1 MEFFHANSKN
11 YLRYLHFLFL
21 HFLYNVF
28 FSTNEDFEHLSMK
41 KDPFNQI
48 IRKWQPKSVFVD
60 LLEKCLG
67 MNDVYE
73 VMCTCGFKFL
83 RTFVRIFEMYEL
95 STAIFIKVF
104 SYKIFHVKCLW

>member
-1 MEFFHANSKN
+1 
-11 YLRYLHFLFL
+11 
-21 HFLYNVF
+21 
-28 FSTNEDFEHLSMK
+28 MK

-60 LLEKCLG
+60 LLEKYLG

-83 RTFVRIFEMYEL
+83 RTFVRIFEMYEF
-95 STAIFIKVF
+95 SAAVFIKVS
-104 SYKIFHVKCLW
+104 SYQIFDVNEVFMIKNWWRMIFAPDE

>member
-48 IRKWQPKSVFVD
+48 IRKWQPKGVFVD
-60 LLEKCLG
+60 LLEKHLG
-67 MNDVYE
+67 MNGGLWSNVY
-73 VMCTCGFKFL
+73 VWF
-83 RTFVRIFEMYEL
+83 
-95 STAIFIKVF
+95 
-104 SYKIFHVKCLW
+104 

>member
-41 KDPFNQI
+41 KDPFNQT
-48 IRKWQPKSVFVD
+48 IRKWQPKAVFIN
-60 LLEKCLG
+60 LLEKYLG
-67 MNDVYE
+67 MNAGLWSSVY
-73 VMCTCGFKFL
+73 VWFW
-83 RTFVRIFEMYEL
+83 IFENFRED
-95 STAIFIKVF
+95 FWDV
-104 SYKIFHVKCLW
+104 